1 MKPITSKQ
9 EFLLFM
15 AKRYMAQH
23 AYNEPCDERFDVW
36 GAMYDKHLSQSNALN
51 VTKGWK
57 YCISAFARFL
67 FAGLLISIPAMLI
80 ISTAF
85 TLSGYEPLMVAYAA
99 LVVLQ
104 LTYVSS
110 AINLITRY
118 IAHGLARKKP

>member
-15 AKRYMAQH
+15 AKRYMAQQPH
-23 AYNEPCDERFDVW
+23 NEPCDERFDAW
-36 GAMYDKHLSQSNALN
+36 GVMYDKHLSQSNAP
-51 VTKGWK
+51 KGWK

-118 IAHGLARKKP
+118 IAHGLARKKA

>member
-15 AKRYMAQH
+15 AKRYMAQQAH
-23 AYNEPCDERFDVW
+23 NEPCDERFDAW
-36 GAMYDKHLSQSNALN
+36 GAMYDKYLSQSNALN
-51 VTKGWK
+51 APKGWK

-85 TLSGYEPLMVAYAA
+85 TLSGYEPLMIAYAA

-118 IAHGLARKKP
+118 IAHGLARKKA